1 MLEAAYELGSPAD
14 GYPVRIRAR
23 GPAVLS
29 NPILNRGTA
38 FTPAERRRLNLEG
51 LLPSGVSTLEGHEGL
66 AQAALDDPVQ
76 QAHQAMWRPQYPSF
90 EAI

>member
-1 MLEAAYELGSPAD
+1 MLEAAYELGSPGE

-38 FTPAERRRLNLEG
+38 FTPAERRKLNLEG
-51 LLPSGVSTLEGHEGL
+51 LLPSGSDHFGGSAAPGL
-66 AQAALDDPVQ
+66 RAIQAPA
-76 QAHQAMWRPQYPSF
+76 R
-90 EAI
+90 

>member
-14 GYPVRIRAR
+14 GYPIRIRAR

-38 FTPAERRRLNLEG
+38 FTPAERR
-51 LLPSGVSTLEGHEGL
+51 
-66 AQAALDDPVQ
+66 
-76 QAHQAMWRPQYPSF
+76 
-90 EAI
+90 